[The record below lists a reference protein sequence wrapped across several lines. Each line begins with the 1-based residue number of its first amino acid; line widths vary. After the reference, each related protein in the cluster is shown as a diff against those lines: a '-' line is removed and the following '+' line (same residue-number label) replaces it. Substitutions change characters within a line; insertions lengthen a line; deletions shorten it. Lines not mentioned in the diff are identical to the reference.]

1 MGTSLFLLPCDEL
14 YHNQN
19 CSLKGETYITNL
31 ILSVDN
37 EKQVS
42 IPEKVQT
49 QKYIFNIV
57 VSLSCSGND

>member
-1 MGTSLFLLPCDEL
+1 MN
-14 YHNQN
+14 YIIIN

-42 IPEKVQT
+42 IPEKVQS